1 MTDVYALQL
10 QPGDVVG
17 GYTLES
23 RLGSG
28 AMGSVWRAVDGGGNA
43 YAMKI
48 LRASLSD
55 SDDGN
60 PDSPEYRAQMV
71 ARERLRREAV
81 AMRKIRNSGVC
92 QIVDME
98 IDDSLAFLVT
108 ELIEGENLREDV
120 RHNGKYVGDDLE
132 RLSSKLIDAVHAVHE
147 AGIVHRDI
155 KPTNVMISVTGPVL
169 VDFGI
174 AMTPGES
181 HVTSTGLVMGT
192 PGFIAPEVIEGA
204 ESTAAS
210 DWWSLASVLAFA
222 ATGEPVFGTSP
233 MMAVLQREASG
244 HANLAGLPPHTLEAF
259 RAALDPDP
267 AQRCTPQE
275 LLEAIRTDAWTSDG
289 EAMLPF
295 DLRRIGRRETDAPG
309 VSGSV
314 LSTHERV
321 ENPRTLW
328 HRQSLPTEAMPVNA
342 STGTVPL
349 PLWPRHRMRQTTMA
363 ISSHLPSMTPRAQ
376 AAQGF
381 YPNRAFPGS
390 GTPSIRR
397 RCPGRNRPPHL
408 RPHHPSK
415 RRLSPCAPCNPQ
427 PGSNPSALRQ
437 TTQGPPQIS
446 TSPNMMRPMA
456 LMPRRHLPCPVI
468 TDRSRLR
475 TRTPCACTAPAG
487 FSPCCSPHCR

>member
-174 AMTPGES
+174 AM
-181 HVTSTGLVMGT
+181 
-192 PGFIAPEVIEGA
+192 
-204 ESTAAS
+204 
-210 DWWSLASVLAFA
+210 
-222 ATGEPVFGTSP
+222 
-233 MMAVLQREASG
+233 
-244 HANLAGLPPHTLEAF
+244 
-259 RAALDPDP
+259 
-267 AQRCTPQE
+267 
-275 LLEAIRTDAWTSDG
+275 
-289 EAMLPF
+289 
-295 DLRRIGRRETDAPG
+295 
-309 VSGSV
+309 
-314 LSTHERV
+314 
-321 ENPRTLW
+321 
-328 HRQSLPTEAMPVNA
+328 
-342 STGTVPL
+342 
-349 PLWPRHRMRQTTMA
+349 
-363 ISSHLPSMTPRAQ
+363 
-376 AAQGF
+376 
-381 YPNRAFPGS
+381 
-390 GTPSIRR
+390 
-397 RCPGRNRPPHL
+397 
-408 RPHHPSK
+408 
-415 RRLSPCAPCNPQ
+415 
-427 PGSNPSALRQ
+427 
-437 TTQGPPQIS
+437 
-446 TSPNMMRPMA
+446 
-456 LMPRRHLPCPVI
+456 
-468 TDRSRLR
+468 
-475 TRTPCACTAPAG
+475 
-487 FSPCCSPHCR
+487 